1 MTDCSHTYIRSTVVR
16 NYWARTEVSVQ
27 LDLSCHPVQDIY
39 LGHSPKPKSLRRG
52 GWIVQLVSWTYRHL
66 LTIVLS
72 DEVLVSHCSL
82 ERCRYVGDYWFQVY
96 RKVSTNLSSVGAVKQ
111 TACLTYLALMLRCQ
125 LFFVRFQLNQ
135 LHVHLLVEKIGY
147 VN

>member
-1 MTDCSHTYIRSTVVR
+1 M
-16 NYWARTEVSVQ
+16 
-27 LDLSCHPVQDIY
+27 
-39 LGHSPKPKSLRRG
+39 
-52 GWIVQLVSWTYRHL
+52 
-66 LTIVLS
+66 LS
-72 DEVLVSHCSL
+72 DEVLASHCSL
-82 ERCRYVGDYWFQVY
+82 ERCRYEGDYWFQVY